1 MFATLAMTGIH
12 CAELLGLQVDDLDFE
27 RRLIFIR
34 HSAWY
39 ERIQTLKSKASQG
52 ALPMPA
58 PLAKCS

>member
-1 MFATLAMTGIH
+1 MTGIH